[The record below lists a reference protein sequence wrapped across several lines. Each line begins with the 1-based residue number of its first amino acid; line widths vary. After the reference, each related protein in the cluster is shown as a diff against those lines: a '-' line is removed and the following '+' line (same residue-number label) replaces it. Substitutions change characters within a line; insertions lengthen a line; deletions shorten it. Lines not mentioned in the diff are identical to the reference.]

1 MAKADKEAARRD
13 YEAGMTL
20 RAVAL
25 KYGVSKSLI
34 SKWAKADGWT
44 KGAHVDKRPPQDVRP
59 PIELPDLPPSED
71 KHTRILQMGNRLL
84 DRVGEALESPE
95 PISARDLRGLAA
107 TLLDVRQLINAVS
120 PIEAEEQRLR
130 IEGLRRQ
137 IEDTQSGEDVTVRIM
152 GMTDAEVTEAIK

>member
-13 YEAGMTL
+13 YEAGMTQ
-20 RAVAL
+20 REVAL
-25 KYGVSKSLI
+25 KYGVSKGLI
-34 SKWAKADGWT
+34 SKWAKAGEWAR
-44 KGAHVDKRPPQDVRP
+44 GAQVGKRPPDDVRP
-59 PIELPDLPPSED
+59 PIELPELPPSED
-71 KHTRILQMGNRLL
+71 KHARILQMGNRLL

-130 IEGLRRQ
+130 LEGLRRQ
-137 IEDTQSGEDVTVRIM
+137 IEETQGGEDVTVRIM
-152 GMTDAEVTEAIK
+152 GMTDDEVKEAVK

>member
-13 YEAGMTL
+13 YGAGMTL

-34 SKWAKADGWT
+34 SKWAKAEGWT
-44 KGAHVDKRPPQDVRP
+44 KGVQVDERPPQDVRP
-59 PIELPDLPPSED
+59 PIELPDLPPED
-71 KHTRILQMGNRLL
+71 KHTSILQMGNRLL

>member
-1 MAKADKEAARRD
+1 MAKADKAAARRD
-13 YEAGMTL
+13 YEAGMSMS
-20 RAVAL
+20 AVAL
-25 KYGVSKSLI
+25 KYGVSKALVG
-34 SKWAKADGWT
+34 KWAKNGEWT
-44 KGAHVDKRPPQDVRP
+44 KGRRVDDRPPQDVRP
-59 PIELPDLPPSED
+59 PIELPELPPSED

-137 IEDTQSGEDVTVRIM
+137 IEETQGGEDVTVRIM
-152 GMTDAEVTEAIK
+152 GMTDDEVKEAVK

>member
-34 SKWAKADGWT
+34 SKWAKAEGWT
-44 KGAHVDKRPPQDVRP
+44 KGVQVGERPPQDVRP
-59 PIELPDLPPSED
+59 PIELPDLPPED

-95 PISARDLRGLAA
+95 PISVRDLRGLAA